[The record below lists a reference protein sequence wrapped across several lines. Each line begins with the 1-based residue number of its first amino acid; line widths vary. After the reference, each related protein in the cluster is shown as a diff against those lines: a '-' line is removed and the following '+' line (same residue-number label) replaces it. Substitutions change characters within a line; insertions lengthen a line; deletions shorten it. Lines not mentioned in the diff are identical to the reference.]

1 MRQTW
6 RVILGFSK
14 TGWHRQQAG
23 HAGAVA
29 PEQPVDPAA
38 FEGEDE
44 VVQGG
49 HLPIA
54 EPQARHL
61 DVEGHRSPSLARCR
75 ILAMTSVTGMPT
87 ALASATIGST
97 TSEKKVSR
105 RRAGRASR
113 AVEGRRPATSAR

>member
-23 HAGAVA
+23 HARAVS
-29 PEQPVDPAA
+29 PEQPGGPAA
-38 FEGEDE
+38 FEGGGGG
-44 VVQGG
+44 VQGG
-49 HLPIA
+49 HLPAA
-54 EPQARHL
+54 EPQARPL

-97 TSEKKVSR
+97 TSERKVF
-105 RRAGRASR
+105 
-113 AVEGRRPATSAR
+113 